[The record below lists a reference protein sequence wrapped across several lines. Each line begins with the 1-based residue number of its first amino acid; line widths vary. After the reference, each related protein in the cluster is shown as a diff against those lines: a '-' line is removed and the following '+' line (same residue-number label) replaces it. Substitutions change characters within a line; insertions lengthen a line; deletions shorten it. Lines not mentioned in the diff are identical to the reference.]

1 MSSPVLY
8 GMPISSGTRL
18 TQWAASIANVNVE
31 FKMVDLMKKDH
42 MVDEFVALTRGRHC
56 IPALT
61 HGEFKMT
68 ESRAIA
74 AYLLRLGEEEGQ
86 VKYILDSRTQ
96 AVVDEW
102 VHYEATCMYKRVSA
116 YAYHKLYGMGDSPS
130 ETEAERLNKSMEYIE
145 CRLKENCEK
154 DKYLAGSV
162 ATLADLVVANCLSLL
177 EAVPREVVDM
187 VNYPYT
193 HEWLERV
200 ARMGNYESILAPFK
214 EFVQIKMSD

>member
-1 MSSPVLY
+1 MPV
-8 GMPISSGTRL
+8 SAGTRL
-18 TQWAASIANVNVE
+18 AQWAASVANVNVE
-31 FKMVDLMKKDH
+31 FKIVDLMKKDH
-42 MVDEFVALTRGRHC
+42 MADDFVTLTRGRHC

-74 AYLLRLGEEEGQ
+74 AYLLRLGKEEGQ

-96 AVVDEW
+96 ATVDEW

-116 YAYHKLYGMGDSPS
+116 YAYYKLFGMGDSPG
-130 ETEAERLNKSMEYIE
+130 ETEAERLNKSMQYIE
-145 CRLKENCEK
+145 CRLKENCENCEQ

-177 EAVPREVVDM
+177 LAVPREVVDM
-187 VNYPYT
+187 MNYPYT

-200 ARMGNYESILAPFK
+200 AMMGNYESILAPFK